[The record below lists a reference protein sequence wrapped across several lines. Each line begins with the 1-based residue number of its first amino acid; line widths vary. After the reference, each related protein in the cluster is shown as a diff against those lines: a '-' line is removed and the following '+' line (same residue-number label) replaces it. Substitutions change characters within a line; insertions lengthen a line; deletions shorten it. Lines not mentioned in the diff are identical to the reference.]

1 MPEIVVFD
9 VETTGFKLTDRIVEI
24 AGVIWDTES
33 DAIVGE
39 FETLINPGRNI
50 PAEVSQVHGLRAE
63 HLSSAPTFAQSADWL
78 MHIFDRRV
86 VITHNANFDLRM
98 VNAEFERI
106 GTAFRLRQ
114 AGCTLLA
121 TGKRLAVACNEIGY
135 DLSNAHSALADARG
149 ALAVAQ
155 SIGADYFLDSM
166 PGQQHVAPPGT
177 SGISRTLSRSQ
188 VGFGDLPPSYKSL
201 PRRIEFEGSP
211 VDYYY
216 LAFLDEVL
224 DDMVITESELET
236 LQAIAREAGL
246 TPDQVSDLH
255 SVYLAHLESAA
266 LRDGR
271 ITPEEMA
278 LIERFA
284 RLVGVAPTVAVTE
297 GTSRTALREGALIC
311 STGTANIDGK
321 IVSKDSLATAII
333 ANGHRFTDA
342 FAKKDGI
349 NLLLVDSYGSQSG
362 KARNAMKWGVP
373 IMSVSDY
380 LNHHAAFSGDN
391 DGLVI

>member
-9 VETTGFKLTDRIVEI
+9 VETTGFKLTDRLVEI

-33 DAIVGE
+33 DAVIGE

-50 PAEVSQVHGLRAE
+50 PAEVSQIHGLRAE
-63 HLSSAPTFAQSADWL
+63 HLSSAPKFAEIADWL
-78 MHIFDRRV
+78 MHVFDRRA
-86 VITHNANFDLRM
+86 VITHNASFDLRM
-98 VNAEFERI
+98 VNTEFERI
-106 GTAFRLRQ
+106 GADFNLRQ

-121 TGKRLAVACNEIGY
+121 TGKRLAVACHEIGH

-149 ALAVAQ
+149 ALAVAR

-177 SGISRTLSRSQ
+177 NGIPRTLSRSQ
-188 VGFGDLPPSYKSL
+188 VGFEQLTPNYKSL

-236 LQAIAREAGL
+236 LQAIAREADL
-246 TPDQVSDLH
+246 TTDQVSALH
-255 SVYLAHLESAA
+255 SVYLSHLETAA

-271 ITPEEMA
+271 VTPEEMD
-278 LIERFA
+278 LIEQFA
-284 RLVGVAPTVAVTE
+284 RLIGVAPTVAVTE
-297 GTSRTALREGALIC
+297 GTGRTALREGSLIC
-311 STGTANIDGK
+311 STGTASIDGK
-321 IVSKDSLATAII
+321 IVSKDALATAIV

-342 FAKKDGI
+342 FAKKDGV
-349 NLLLVDSYGSQSG
+349 NLLLVDSYGSESG
-362 KARNAMKWGVP
+362 KARNAVKWGVP
-373 IMSVSDY
+373 ILSVSDY
-380 LNHHAAFSGDN
+380 LTQHGPFSGGN
-391 DGLVI
+391 DGL

>member
-1 MPEIVVFD
+1 
-9 VETTGFKLTDRIVEI
+9 
-24 AGVIWDTES
+24 
-33 DAIVGE
+33 
-39 FETLINPGRNI
+39 
-50 PAEVSQVHGLRAE
+50 
-63 HLSSAPTFAQSADWL
+63 
-78 MHIFDRRV
+78 
-86 VITHNANFDLRM
+86 M

-106 GTAFRLRQ
+106 GTDFNLRQ

-121 TGKRLAVACNEIGY
+121 TGKRLAVACHEIGY

-149 ALAVAQ
+149 ALAVAR

-177 SGISRTLSRSQ
+177 SGVPRTLSRSQ
-188 VGFGDLPPSYKSL
+188 VGFDELPPSYKSL

-236 LQAIAREAGL
+236 LQTIARQADLAPE
-246 TPDQVSDLH
+246 QVSDLH
-255 SVYLAHLESAA
+255 AVYLAHLETAA

-271 ITPEEMA
+271 ITPEEME
-278 LIERFA
+278 LIEQFA
-284 RLVGVAPTVAVTE
+284 RLIGVAPTVTVTD
-297 GTSRTALREGALIC
+297 GTSRAVLRAGSLIC

-321 IVSKDSLATAII
+321 IVSKDSLAAAIV

-342 FAKKDGI
+342 FAKKDGV
-349 NLLLVDSYGSQSG
+349 NLLLVDSYGSESG
-362 KARNAMKWGVP
+362 KARNAVRWGVP
-373 IMSVSDY
+373 ILSVSDY
-380 LNHHAAFSGDN
+380 LNHQVPFSGDN
-391 DGLVI
+391 AAL